1 MLKGKGDQGPRAPG
15 RSLCEVGS
23 SFEEVKVKTF
33 ISKGDSTFSGNG
45 FEPPK
50 LVLTRRLVGNK
61 IIKGGF
67 HFRTLRFLLNVNYFD
82 FCDFENFFNNIMK

>member
-1 MLKGKGDQGPRAPG
+1 MKLGQALRKLRLKP
-15 RSLCEVGS
+15 S
-23 SFEEVKVKTF
+23 
-33 ISKGDSTFSGNG
+33 ISKGDSTFSGNR

-50 LVLTRRLVGNK
+50 LVPTRRLVGNK